1 MLDHEYETM
10 RQVEDAYW
18 WYQVLRTV
26 TVREVAACAGGR
38 TGLSLLDAGC
48 GTGGTMDALRQ
59 MPGAPVLHGIDIS
72 PLAVDFTR
80 SRGFEKVAAGSID
93 GLPFA
98 DHAFDIVV
106 SLDVL
111 YHEGLDEQ
119 RAVSEFFRVLK
130 PGGFL
135 ILNLPAFDLLSGSH
149 DIAVGGVRR
158 YTSPR
163 VSEMM
168 ERSGFQM
175 TRIQYWNAW
184 LFLPILLWRQLSR
197 RWVGR
202 GDQEAKS
209 DLKPM
214 QPRLAQI
221 LTKMG
226 LFDFKA
232 CRALRIPFGTSVFSV
247 AQKPSPR

>member
-18 WYQVLRTV
+18 WYRVLRTV
-26 TVREVAACAGGR
+26 TVREVTTCVGGR
-38 TGLSLLDAGC
+38 AGLSLLDAGC
-48 GTGGTMDALRQ
+48 GTGGTMEALRQ
-59 MPGAPVLHGIDIS
+59 MQEAPALHGIDIS

-93 GLPFA
+93 VLPFA
-98 DHAFDIVV
+98 DHSFDVVV

-119 RAVSEFFRVLK
+119 KAVQEFFRVLK

-135 ILNLPAFDLLSGSH
+135 ILNLPAFDVLSGSH

-158 YTSPR
+158 YTSAQ

-168 ERSGFQM
+168 QRNGFEM

-202 GDQEAKS
+202 GDQDAKS
-209 DLKPM
+209 DLQPM
-214 QPRLAQI
+214 HPRLAQL
-221 LTKMG
+221 LTKIG
-226 LFDFKA
+226 LLDFKI